1 MPFERFTCVWEDNTE
16 TDVKEM
22 VALFN
27 TTMNLKVLWKAG
39 YFLFSIFSLLFCV
52 FCASFVMSVE

>member
-1 MPFERFTCVWEDNTE
+1 MPSERITCVWEYNTV

-27 TTMNLKVLWKAG
+27 MTIKLKVLWKAE
-39 YFLFSIFSLLFCV
+39 YFIFSI
-52 FCASFVMSVE
+52 